1 MSLLAHQVNES
12 SALATVPLHT
22 TEVQRVDVPDSV
34 ICCPAVGVQVGAAL
48 VAAFVAGYNL

>member
-1 MSLLAHQVNES
+1 MSLLASHVNES

>member
-1 MSLLAHQVNES
+1 MSLLASHVNES

-34 ICCPAVGVQVGAAL
+34 ICCPAAVQVGAAL